1 MGLFRPCF
9 FHRILYPDAIFRI
22 KTSEKILFLTFDD
35 GPDPESTP
43 EVLNILNNNKV
54 RAIFFCNGEAAEK
67 YPDLVEK
74 IKETGH
80 LVGNHG
86 YDHLNGWK
94 TSIDKYCD
102 DINLA
107 SHFTSGNLFRPPY
120 GRLTINQYKRL
131 RKSFRII
138 FWDIMCYD
146 FDRNFGAERS
156 LSILNRK
163 LRSGSII
170 VLHDTTSSTCNTFLN
185 DFIEMSI
192 SNGYRFEVLIKA

>member
-1 MGLFRPCF
+1 MRLFRPWF
-9 FHRILYPDAIFRI
+9 FHRILYPDAVFRI

-43 EVLNILNNNKV
+43 EVLHILNNNKV
-54 RAIFFCNGEAAEK
+54 RAIFFCNSEAAEK

-94 TSIDKYCD
+94 TSTDKYCD
-102 DINLA
+102 DINRA

-146 FDRNFGAERS
+146 FDRNFSAEKS
-156 LSILNRK
+156 LHILNRK

-170 VLHDTTSSTCNTFLN
+170 VLHDTTSSTCNAFLN
-185 DFIEMSI
+185 DFIKMSI
-192 SNGYRFEVLIKA
+192 SNGYRFGVIIKA

>member
-1 MGLFRPCF
+1 MRLFRLCF
-9 FHRILYPDAIFRI
+9 FQRILYPNAIFRI

-43 EVLNILNNNKV
+43 EVLDILNNYNV

-80 LVGNHG
+80 LIGNHG
-86 YDHLNGWK
+86 YNHLNGWK

-102 DINLA
+102 DINRA
-107 SHFTSGNLFRPPY
+107 SQFTSGNLFRPPY
-120 GRLTINQYKRL
+120 GRLTINQYRML

-138 FWDIMCYD
+138 LWDIMCYD
-146 FDRNFGAERS
+146 FDWSFGAERS
-156 LSILNRK
+156 LHILNNK

-170 VLHDTTSSTCNTFLN
+170 VLHDTSSSTCNAFLN
-185 DFIEMSI
+185 EFIEMSI
-192 SNGYRFEVLIKA
+192 SEGYRFEVTV

>member
-1 MGLFRPCF
+1 MRLFRPWF
-9 FHRILYPDAIFRI
+9 FPGILYPDAVFRI

-43 EVLNILNNNKV
+43 EVLDILNRNNV
-54 RAIFFCNGEAAEK
+54 RAIFFCNGKAAEK
-67 YPDLVEK
+67 YPDMIEK

-80 LVGNHG
+80 LIGNHG

-94 TSIDKYCD
+94 TSTDKYCD
-102 DINLA
+102 DVNRA
-107 SHFTSGNLFRPPY
+107 SLFTSGNLFRPPY
-120 GRLTINQYKRL
+120 GRLTIKQYRRL

-156 LSILNRK
+156 LHILNK
-163 LRSGSII
+163 KIHSGSII
-170 VLHDTTSSTCNTFLN
+170 VLHDTPEATNKIFIK
-185 DFIEMSI
+185 DFIKTTVSK
-192 SNGYRFEVLIKA
+192 GYKFELPV

>member
-1 MGLFRPCF
+1 MRLFRPWF
-9 FHRILYPDAIFRI
+9 FHRFLYPDAVFRI

-43 EVLNILNNNKV
+43 EVLHILNNYKV

-67 YPDLVEK
+67 YPHLVEK
-74 IKETGH
+74 IKDTGH
-80 LVGNHG
+80 LIGNHG

-94 TSIDKYCD
+94 TSIDKYCNN
-102 DINLA
+102 INRA
-107 SHFTSGNLFRPPY
+107 SPFTSGNLFRPPY

-146 FDRNFGAERS
+146 FDRSFDAERS
-156 LSILNRK
+156 LHILNRK
-163 LRSGSII
+163 LRNGSII
-170 VLHDTTSSTCNTFLN
+170 VLHDTTSSTCSTFLN

-192 SNGYRFEVLIKA
+192 SDGYRFAVTV

>member
-1 MGLFRPCF
+1 MRLFRPWF
-9 FHRILYPDAIFRI
+9 FFRSLYPDVISRI

-43 EVLNILNNNKV
+43 EVLDILNNYNV

-80 LVGNHG
+80 LIGNHG
-86 YDHLNGWK
+86 YNHLNGWK

-102 DINLA
+102 DINRA
-107 SHFTSGNLFRPPY
+107 SQFTSGNLFRPPY
-120 GRLTINQYKRL
+120 GRLTINQYRIL

-138 FWDIMCYD
+138 LWDIMCYD
-146 FDRNFGAERS
+146 FDRSFDAERS
-156 LSILNRK
+156 LHILNKK
-163 LRSGSII
+163 LQSGSII
-170 VLHDTTSSTCNTFLN
+170 VLHDTTASTSRTFLK
-185 DFIEMSI
+185 DFIEKSI
-192 SNGYRFEVLIKA
+192 SEGYRFELGI